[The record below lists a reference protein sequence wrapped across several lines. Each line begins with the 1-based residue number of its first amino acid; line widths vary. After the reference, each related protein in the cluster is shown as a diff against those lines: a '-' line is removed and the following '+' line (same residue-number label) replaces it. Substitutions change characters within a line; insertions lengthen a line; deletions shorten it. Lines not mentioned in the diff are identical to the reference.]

1 MANYSK
7 TEVRNALDMVTRHGV
22 RSEIIDSGILR
33 GGIEAGLIT
42 LKDVLTGHE
51 KYLELTSNYLALGM
65 LNAQPDE
72 RNESWVGEVID
83 YNPERE
89 YSEHY

>member
-1 MANYSK
+1 MANYSR
-7 TEVRNALDMVTRHGV
+7 TEVRNVLDMVARHGV
-22 RSEIIDSGILR
+22 RSEIIDNGILS

-42 LKDVLTGHE
+42 LKDILE
-51 KYLELTSNYLALGM
+51 KHREYLKVTHNYIGLGM